1 MYDVWPA
8 LFVADESRAEEAL
21 EALRAGTVVAPLA
34 SGGHVRRGARFLLVL
49 ENGRVLGS
57 GEVIKVTNDTHE
69 LAVWKQAEAP
79 AKAPFLGG
87 QALVRLKAI
96 LRHESRPP
104 LQVYIL
110 PNEGSRRRFGTA
122 DFDGASALLDQPASQ
137 VVEKAAPNRNSSTIK
152 KAEADKKAAS
162 PAPKPIEPSRSKED
176 EEFLTWLPPR
186 LAQLVAER
194 VPAAEWETLVSA
206 ALCAVGF
213 STDELGQRRPGEPV
227 PDCVARLEG
236 DTVIKLVVDAKAGT
250 WNAPTEAIRAM
261 KDYVREF
268 GGPRAY
274 AVFVVG
280 KLGPDV
286 RDRLAGAM
294 VGYRDAVAITGRQLA
309 ELIVKRLKQ
318 PELMMEAE
326 VTRLLRGGGTRR

>member
-1 MYDVWPA
+1 MHEVWPA
-8 LFVADESRAEEAL
+8 LFVADETRAEEAL
-21 EALRAGTVVAPLA
+21 EALRAGTVIAPRA

-49 ENGRVLGS
+49 ENGRVLGM

-69 LAVWKQAEAP
+69 VAVWKQAEALTR
-79 AKAPFLGG
+79 APFLGG
-87 QALVRLKAI
+87 QALVRLKGI
-96 LRHESRPP
+96 LRHGSRPP
-104 LQVYIL
+104 LEVYLL
-110 PNEGSRRRFGTA
+110 PNEGYTKRFGTA
-122 DFDGASALLDQPASQ
+122 DFERAVALLDQPK
-137 VVEKAAPNRNSSTIK
+137 KAAPDRKSSTIK
-152 KAEADKKAAS
+152 KAEAEKKAAS
-162 PAPKPIEPSRSKED
+162 SEPKPIERSRSRED
-176 EEFLTWLPPR
+176 EEFLAWLPPR

-194 VPAAEWETLVSA
+194 VPAGKWETLVSA

-236 DTVIKLVVDAKAGT
+236 DTVLKLVVDAKAGT

-261 KDYVREF
+261 NDYIREF
-268 GGPRAY
+268 GPKAY
-274 AVFVVG
+274 PVFVVG

-309 ELIVKRLKQ
+309 ELIVKRLTQ
-318 PELMMEAE
+318 PELVMEAE
-326 VTRLLRGGGTRR
+326 VTRLLRGGGARR